1 MNTNIIYNLRYLI
14 YNFLGFISFIL
25 RRITL
30 FLYIIFTKNSKI
42 NNKIAVCGRGV
53 SSNKFFNNEYKIH
66 NKVYLSNYSNE
77 DLNLTDY
84 IKLIG
89 KNIVIVANVS
99 EPTPNIILFFLIK
112 VNEVIISRPSHL
124 VRRTKKERSRKSF
137 KLNLLGVKV
146 RGISN
151 ATDIDKYPCTLDNT
165 GILSIYEAA
174 IYASE
179 NSINKIYLYGFEF
192 YSSNYNKNNLLR
204 NDFISDEQF
213 KEHQNDNYRLS
224 KNLDYLASL
233 YPKILFINNSLNKYK
248 FKSKNIKTIYSQ

>member
-14 YNFLGFISFIL
+14 YNLLGFISFIL
-25 RRITL
+25 RKIIL
-30 FLYIIFTKNSKI
+30 FLYNISSKNNKI
-42 NNKIAVCGRGV
+42 TNKIAVCGRGV
-53 SSNKFFNNEYKIH
+53 SSNKFFNSDYKIH
-66 NKVYLSNYSNE
+66 DKVYLSNYSNE

-84 IKLIG
+84 IKLLE
-89 KNIVIVANVS
+89 KNVVIVANVS
-99 EPTPNIILFFLIK
+99 EPSPNIILFFLIK
-112 VNEVIISRPSHL
+112 VNEVIISRPSYL

-146 RGISN
+146 RGLSN
-151 ATDIDKYPCTLDNT
+151 ATDLDKYPCTLDNT

-192 YSSNYNKNNLLR
+192 YSNPYNKKSLLR
-204 NDFISDEQF
+204 NDCNSPEQY
-213 KEHQNDNYRLS
+213 KEFQADNKRLS

-233 YPKILFINNSLNKYK
+233 YPKILFVNNSLNKYK
-248 FKSKNIKTIYSQ
+248 FKSKNIKTIFYQ